1 MVDITNIFTRTHRKR
16 GQPVVSMSSKLVA
29 QSEDNSAKE
38 KKPDVD
44 VRISRTGT
52 ISIKG
57 ITGSLEGAKPNAKKK
72 HSIRSAVA
80 SLRGQALRQLR
91 QQQGIEEKAQGSKKK
106 ELPNFSF
113 ASPNRLFALV
123 NEKIPLLLETERC
136 TLYVADHGREL
147 LWSANLQSGEEGE
160 TTVQIPFAR
169 GQMGLVA
176 QTGQSTYGP
185 GRDGDNHHY
194 VPIRN
199 VRDDVLGVLD
209 VACGSSQSAEANE
222 EMLEL
227 ASAVAAMVGAAI
239 NHQGLLDDITM
250 MNEQMHSATLTEQ
263 KMASIITWLF
273 EVIGS
278 GDGQEH
284 KAEIQEMRDTFIRA
298 HYGINMSNSPQGAGS
313 LRVAKDSGVAA
324 EFRLADMD
332 EQSIEG
338 SGYAQGQSSERAE
351 DSGAPTW
358 TEAFASIDTNKDGN
372 ISPSEFARWYN
383 DRQANRRSDGPAY
396 V

>member
-1 MVDITNIFTRTHRKR
+1 
-16 GQPVVSMSSKLVA
+16 MSSKLVA
-29 QSEDNSAKE
+29 QSEDNSAK
-38 KKPDVD
+38 
-44 VRISRTGT
+44 
-52 ISIKG
+52 
-57 ITGSLEGAKPNAKKK
+57 
-72 HSIRSAVA
+72 
-80 SLRGQALRQLR
+80 
-91 QQQGIEEKAQGSKKK
+91 
-106 ELPNFSF
+106 
-113 ASPNRLFALV
+113 
-123 NEKIPLLLETERC
+123 LETERC